1 MAVPTETAWQR
12 SSEYPFVL
20 QILAPNLKLQSMVH
34 LCLIQTYM
42 KKI

>member
-1 MAVPTETAWQR
+1 MVVPTETAWQR
-12 SSEYPFVL
+12 SSEYPCFTN
-20 QILAPNLKLQSMVH
+20 ISPNLKLQSMVH

>member
-12 SSEYPFVL
+12 SSEYLCFTN
-20 QILAPNLKLQSMVH
+20 IIPNLKSQSMVH